1 MTVSPSDP
9 VTPMIMTNSPDTF
22 HHHPMLPV
30 KPSGDFCHVFSSWSF
45 HISHPKW
52 QELILV
58 IPDLSR
64 CTVGQICQ
72 TAEVEMLR
80 MCDMSHHHCAWACAS
95 LKLSLAKP
103 LWAHGVNPTHG
114 SHQDHAAGTHFAHD
128 KPCVKISLQFTHVQ
142 TWEPS
147 MRRDEESSSP
157 LTNASNVTF
166 TLGFHEL
173 FMNPTHFFF
182 KRHQDFALVLFHG
195 LSSHATTQESEFSGC
210 AMIWVDATLSHSGP
224 TTNSPTFHS
233 KTFPITVSLT
243 SLPTSLKD
251 WFHVGQKTR
260 PFQTSASSQGLRV
273 QTPVRTPGAFRAAR
287 NHSWSLRA
295 MRCLGCGTSPTLPPA
310 PAPAA
315 AATTTTT
322 TTQQPSNP
330 ASKQASKQ
338 PQQQPSNQASKQQR
352 LHLRP
357 CRGQRQLLNV
367 NCNMIVYTI
376 SHITTSWFY
385 LDSYTAFF
393 SVAHL
398 LAGHPESNKGFR
410 IFPSKSPDTEAQ
422 TPSTS
427 GGRTRKDLLSKG
439 WGRSR

>member
-1 MTVSPSDP
+1 MAVIRT
-9 VTPMIMTNSPDTF
+9 
-22 HHHPMLPV
+22 MLRA
-30 KPSGDFCHVFSSWSF
+30 H
-45 HISHPKW
+45 
-52 QELILV
+52 
-58 IPDLSR
+58 
-64 CTVGQICQ
+64 
-72 TAEVEMLR
+72 MLR
-80 MCDMSHHHCAWACAS
+80 MI
-95 LKLSLAKP
+95 
-103 LWAHGVNPTHG
+103 NR
-114 SHQDHAAGTHFAHD
+114 
-128 KPCVKISLQFTHVQ
+128 VKISLQFTNVQ

-147 MRRDEESSSP
+147 MRRVEESSSP

-173 FMNPTHFFF
+173 FMNL
-182 KRHQDFALVLFHG
+182 ALVLFHG
-195 LSSHATTQESEFSGC
+195 LSSHVTTQESEFSGC

-233 KTFPITVSLT
+233 KTCPITVSVT
-243 SLPTSLKD
+243 SLQTSLKD

-322 TTQQPSNP
+322 TTATTTAKQPRNP
-330 ASKQASKQ
+330 ATK
-338 PQQQPSNQASKQQR
+338 QASKQQR
-352 LHLRP
+352 LHLWS
-357 CRGQRQLLNV
+357 CRGEPQLLNV

-376 SHITTSWFY
+376 SHITTSCFY
-385 LDSYTAFF
+385 LYWYTAFF

-398 LAGHPESNKGFR
+398 LAGHPESNKGFW
-410 IFPSKSPDTEAQ
+410 IFHQNHLTLRLKPPAPQAVELMKTCYE
-422 TPSTS
+422 
-427 GGRTRKDLLSKG
+427 GLG
-439 WGRSR
+439 